1 MDTVTVNG
9 KTYVKASRAADTAG
23 YTADYVGQLCRGG
36 KIDAVLLGKTWYVLD
51 GVLLAH
57 KQAKTRAN
65 TETTRRDFKRQRELL
80 AQRAPQVAP
89 LAEQRILDSA
99 IRYIHD
105 DAALMPPVRR
115 VESAVAE
122 AEPYI
127 DPVPQELV
135 MPAVAQE
142 VSEGADTTNE
152 ASEAEYEPEISADI
166 DSEPVVGAYDAGVI
180 PVRRIRTPAPSARRK
195 LLERQLMTH
204 AGEDVVSRRAQSE
217 AAVDIQRVQSVT
229 KPPSRAV
236 AKVSERA
243 LAPRRSMLPM
253 LATALLALF
262 VLANLLV
269 ERTGNYVN
277 DGADTA
283 RYSSGYGV
291 ASVVSIL
298 DELKNA
304 K

>member
-9 KTYVKASRAADTAG
+9 KTYIKASRAADTAG

-57 KQAKTRAN
+57 KQTKTRAN
-65 TETTRRDFKRQRELL
+65 TEATRRDVKRQREML
-80 AQRAPQVAP
+80 AARAQEAAP
-89 LAEQRILDSA
+89 LAERRILDSA

-105 DAALMPPVRR
+105 DAALMPPMQR
-115 VESAVAE
+115 VAAPVAE
-122 AEPYI
+122 AEP
-127 DPVPQELV
+127 L
-135 MPAVAQE
+135 AQE
-142 VSEGADTTNE
+142 HVAETGAYEAPEVFDAPEEVMVEEGR
-152 ASEAEYEPEISADI
+152 AELYSDPDANTEP
-166 DSEPVVGAYDAGVI
+166 DSVRGYDAGLI
-180 PVRRIRTPAPSARRK
+180 PIRRVRTPAPSARRK

-204 AGEDVVSRRAQSE
+204 AGEEVVPQKAHIE
-217 AAVDIQRVQSVT
+217 PAVDI
-229 KPPSRAV
+229 KRAAAQYTPKAAV
-236 AKVSERA
+236 EAPERA

-269 ERTGNYVN
+269 ERTGSYVN
-277 DGADTA
+277 DGAEKA

-291 ASVVSIL
+291 ASVVSIWE
-298 DELKNA
+298 ELKTS